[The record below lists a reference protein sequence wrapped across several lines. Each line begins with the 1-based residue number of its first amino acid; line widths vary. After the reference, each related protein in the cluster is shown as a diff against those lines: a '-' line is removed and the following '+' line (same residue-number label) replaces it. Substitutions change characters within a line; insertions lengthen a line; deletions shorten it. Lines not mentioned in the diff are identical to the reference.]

1 MRRVIALSLL
11 GLCIGCAKPLVIVLP
26 GFNPQVEGSTA
37 RAERLPEDCRY
48 TRVAISHAQDSTSM
62 SNEDLE
68 VSAKVAALMRREFA
82 NAGATVT
89 DTPADAYWSLM
100 VMAAADD
107 RHYKGF
113 VFSASIG
120 LRDMHEGHDP
130 GITTYES
137 DHSVQSPVVY
147 SGLGFGPGY
156 ILEDTIREFARRADV
171 ALLPA
176 AKSLCDY
183 AEAEELR
190 ESELHAI
197 VRSPL

>member
-1 MRRVIALSLL
+1 MRRIIALSLL
-11 GLCIGCAKPLVIVLP
+11 GLCIGCANPVVIVLP
-26 GFNPQVEGSTA
+26 GFDLQEEGSA
-37 RAERLPEDCRY
+37 ASAERLPEDCRY
-48 TRVAISHAQDSTSM
+48 TRVAISHARNSTSM

-89 DTPADAYWSLM
+89 DVPADAYWSLM

-107 RHYKGF
+107 RHHKGF

-130 GITTYES
+130 GITTYETGT
-137 DHSVQSPVVY
+137 SVQSATFY

-156 ILEDTIREFARRADV
+156 ILENTVREFARRADL

-176 AKSLCDY
+176 ARKLCDY
-183 AEAEELR
+183 AEAEKHR

-197 VRSPL
+197 VRNPI

>member
-1 MRRVIALSLL
+1 MRSIIALSLL
-11 GLCIGCAKPLVIVLP
+11 GLCIGCANPLVIVLP
-26 GFNPQVEGSTA
+26 GMNRQEEPTVA
-37 RAERLPEDCRY
+37 HAERLPKDCRY
-48 TRVAISHAQDSTSM
+48 IRVAISHAKDASSM
-62 SNEDLE
+62 SNDDLE

-89 DTPADAYWSLM
+89 DIPADAYWSLM

-107 RHYKGF
+107 RHHKGF

-130 GITTYES
+130 GITTYAS

-183 AEAEELR
+183 AKAEELR